1 MKFYAVLV
9 LTIVGL
15 VFILYIFRE
24 DPSKL
29 KPSLFPT
36 TEVIIPID
44 KFTTCKV
51 VHALSVYNEC
61 DYLKIETENGKVVV
75 IVDQDQFYEFDS
87 VDLKT
92 VGDQYVVRVRE
103 NHNCKPLKNV
113 AEYQPSSYLNEGVK
127 LTKKRCFSD
136 AIVHYSI
143 GLKTDSLND
152 NLYYFR
158 GLNYMFRKNYKA
170 AIVDFLHGYSLLHP
184 EHFDKATIDPLLDS
198 KHSNSKQL
206 IAELEQV
213 FSSSDELK
221 KLTHVEK
228 AMELEY
234 LNDYQRRITFCFDK
248 LKEH

>member
-1 MKFYAVLV
+1 MKFYAILILSIIGV
-9 LTIVGL
+9 

-29 KPSLFPT
+29 KPSIFPT
-36 TEVIIPID
+36 TEVTAPIE
-44 KFTTCKV
+44 KFTTYKV

-87 VDLKT
+87 VDLRT

-103 NHNCKPLKNV
+103 NSNCVSMKNF
-113 AEYQPSSYLNEGVK
+113 AEYKASSYLNEGVK

-136 AIVHYSI
+136 AIVHYSK
-143 GLKTDSLND
+143 GLKIDSLND

-158 GLNYMFRKNYKA
+158 GLNYMFRKNYEA

-184 EHFDKATIDPLLDS
+184 EHFDKITIDQLLDS
-198 KHSNSKQL
+198 KHSDRKQL
-206 IAELEQV
+206 ISELEQA
-213 FSSSDELK
+213 FSSSDDLK

-228 AMELEY
+228 AMELDDM
-234 LNDYQRRITFCFDK
+234 NDYQRRIAFCFDK
-248 LKEH
+248 LNEH